1 MRLTGFGIF
10 LDKALWVSCSPPVT
24 APGVLRKAILAKAF
38 AVASVLLFCSCPFFL
53 SNVTTKIGPFA
64 DKPEF
69 WEAGYEYVVQQLK
82 LEFSAAD
89 RGRVDGDVR
98 AAVRR
103 YITNVNS
110 HIRNGRYSEDASRVR
125 LQQAA

>member
-1 MRLTGFGIF
+1 MHFGFPAARRLQHPGFYARPF
-10 LDKALWVSCSPPVT
+10 LPRP
-24 APGVLRKAILAKAF
+24 
-38 AVASVLLFCSCPFFL
+38 LLFHSLFFL
-53 SNVTTKIGPFA
+53 SNVTTNIGPFA

-89 RGRVDGDVR
+89 RRRVDGDVR

-103 YITNVNS
+103 FITNVNS
-110 HIRNGRYSEDASRVR
+110 HIRNGRYSEEASRLR